1 MKPHGVTA
9 VLLILTFAM
18 SGLCQSSVLEGKV
31 RALFLLEEGPTFAD
45 VPNMLRQLGDDKET
59 AAVLTN
65 LASRYRDAKEQ
76 TLEFKI
82 LNGVVAVLGELR
94 ASSANELLSSLLT
107 DRKVHENVRALA
119 ARSLGQIDPEANKQ
133 SLLKAMDPSE
143 HYLTRVYAAEG
154 LARTKDPEALKSLE
168 RYGREE
174 SDSHVRQQFEK
185 AAQAMRANGVKPPN

>member
-1 MKPHGVTA
+1 
-9 VLLILTFAM
+9 
-18 SGLCQSSVLEGKV
+18 LEGKV